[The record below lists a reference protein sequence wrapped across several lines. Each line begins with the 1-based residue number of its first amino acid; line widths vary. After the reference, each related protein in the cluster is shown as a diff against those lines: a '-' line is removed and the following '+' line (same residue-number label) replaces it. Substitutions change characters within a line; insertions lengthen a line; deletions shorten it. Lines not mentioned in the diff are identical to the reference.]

1 MDSNHEEDSNTM
13 VAELEVAE
21 ENEEEEQ
28 MEVEAI
34 PLDEITMKRLRKL
47 PIPRSTKSRSG
58 SESSCVDQMMLLQK
72 MDKHRLKD
80 NPTDD
85 QDCNTHE

>member
-13 VAELEVAE
+13 VAELEVTE
-21 ENEEEEQ
+21 ENEEEEE

-34 PLDEITMKRLRKL
+34 PLDEITMKIFRKF
-47 PIPRSTKSRSG
+47 PIPLSTKSRSG
-58 SESSCVDQMMLLQK
+58 SESSCVDKMMLLQK

-80 NPTDD
+80 NPTDV
-85 QDCNTHE
+85 